1 MGDVGQ
7 PGLKRFVG
15 LRGSLHNLSMNLIL
29 HITTRMEWET
39 AVSPA
44 AYSPPSLAAE
54 GFIHCSTPE
63 QVLGVANNLFHGQS
77 GLVLLCLDED
87 RLDASVVYEDCYE
100 SGTKFPHIYGPINPE
115 ALLGVADF
123 PPGADGRFA
132 LPPLVALAAAP
143 ILEFDPSP
151 QAMIQ
156 PERVLNPIDIAEH
169 CVFCFFQ
176 DVITALREDGRL
188 RPIHTL
194 YSEIGP
200 NPVYEMEMDGRRLAV
215 MHPGLGSAMA
225 AGFMEEIIA
234 LGCRKFIACGGAGV
248 LDGTLALGHVV
259 VPDTAVRDEGASYHY
274 LPGTAVAVASAT
286 AVAAIQNTLTR
297 HHVPF
302 VVGKTWTTDGV
313 YRETKTIVARRQ
325 RAGCLT
331 VEMETAA
338 FCAVAQLRGV
348 LFGQILYGGDDL
360 TGDEW
365 DNRSWQSRAD
375 IRQNLFQLAA
385 EACLSL

>member
-1 MGDVGQ
+1 M
-7 PGLKRFVG
+7 K
-15 LRGSLHNLSMNLIL
+15 LIL
-29 HITTRMEWET
+29 HITTRAAWDT
-39 AVSPA
+39 AVLAPTYAPA
-44 AYSPPSLAAE
+44 TLATD
-54 GFIHCSTPE
+54 GFIHCSTAA
-63 QVLGVANNLFHGQS
+63 QVVYAANEHFPGQS

-87 RLDASVVYEDCYE
+87 LVQADVVYEDCYE
-100 SGTKFPHIYGPINPE
+100 TGQQFPHIYGPLNIS
-115 ALLGVADF
+115 AVLGVIDF
-123 PPGADGRFA
+123 SPDADGRFA

-151 QAMIQ
+151 QAILQ
-156 PERVLNPIDIAEH
+156 PERIIKPIDIGEH
-169 CVFCFFQ
+169 CVLCFFQ
-176 DVITALREDGRL
+176 DVIMALRADGRL
-188 RPIHTL
+188 RQIHTL

-200 NPVYEMEMDGRRLAV
+200 NPVYEMEIDGRRLVV

-248 LDGTLALGHVV
+248 LDGDLAVGHVV

-274 LPGTAVAVASAT
+274 LPGLGEAVASAT
-286 AVAAIQNTLTR
+286 AVTAIQNTLTR

-325 RAGCLT
+325 REGCLT

-348 LFGQILYGGDDL
+348 LFGQLLYGGDDL

-365 DNRSWQSRAD
+365 DNRGWQSRAD
-375 IRQNLFQLAA
+375 IRQNLFHLAA

>member
-1 MGDVGQ
+1 M
-7 PGLKRFVG
+7 K
-15 LRGSLHNLSMNLIL
+15 LIL
-29 HITTRMEWET
+29 HITTRREWET

-44 AYSPPSLAAE
+44 AYSPPSLASE

-63 QVLGVANNLFHGQS
+63 QVVYAANEHFSGQS
-77 GLVLLCLDED
+77 GLLLLCLDED
-87 RLDASVVYEDCYE
+87 RLDARVVYEDCYE
-100 SGTKFPHIYGPINPE
+100 TGTQFPHIYGPINPE
-115 ALLGVADF
+115 ALLGVVDF
-123 PPGADGRFA
+123 DLDADGRFT

-143 ILEFDPSP
+143 ILEFDSSP
-151 QAMIQ
+151 EAILQ
-156 PERVLNPIDIAEH
+156 PERIIQPVDIAEH
-169 CVFCFFQ
+169 CVLCFFQ
-176 DVITALREDGRL
+176 DVITTLRADGRL
-188 RPIHTL
+188 RHIYTL

-200 NPVYEMEMDGRRLAV
+200 NPVYEMEIDGRRLAI

-248 LDGTLALGHVV
+248 LDGDLAVGHVV

-274 LPGTAVAVASAT
+274 LPGTREAVAAVT
-286 AVAAIQNTLTR
+286 AVTAIQNTLTR

-313 YRETKTIVARRQ
+313 YRETRRIVTRRQ
-325 RAGCLT
+325 REGCLT
-331 VEMETAA
+331 VEMEAAA
-338 FCAVAQLRGV
+338 FFAVAQLRGV
-348 LFGQILYGGDDL
+348 LFGQLLYGGDDL

-365 DNRSWQSRAD
+365 DNRGWQSRAD
-375 IRQNLFQLAA
+375 IRQNLFHLAA

>member
-1 MGDVGQ
+1 M
-7 PGLKRFVG
+7 K
-15 LRGSLHNLSMNLIL
+15 LIL
-29 HITTRMEWET
+29 HITTRAAWDT
-39 AVSPA
+39 AVLAPTYAPA
-44 AYSPPSLAAE
+44 TLATD
-54 GFIHCSTPE
+54 GFIHCSTAAP
-63 QVLGVANNLFHGQS
+63 VVYAANEHFPGQS

-87 RLDASVVYEDCYE
+87 LVQADVVYEDCYE
-100 SGTKFPHIYGPINPE
+100 TGQQFPHIYGPLNIS
-115 ALLGVADF
+115 AVLGVIDF
-123 PPGADGRFA
+123 SPDADGRFA

-151 QAMIQ
+151 QAILQ
-156 PERVLNPIDIAEH
+156 PERIIKPIDIGEH
-169 CVFCFFQ
+169 CVLCFFQ
-176 DVITALREDGRL
+176 DVMTALREDGRL
-188 RPIHTL
+188 RQIHTL

-200 NPVYEMEMDGRRLAV
+200 NPVYEMEIDGRRLVV

-248 LDGTLALGHVV
+248 LDGDLAVGHVV

-274 LPGTAVAVASAT
+274 LPGLGEAVASAT
-286 AVAAIQNTLTR
+286 AVTAIQNTLTR

-325 RAGCLT
+325 REGCLT

-348 LFGQILYGGDDL
+348 LFGQLLYGGDDL

-365 DNRSWQSRAD
+365 DNRGWQSRAD
-375 IRQNLFQLAA
+375 IRQNLFHLAA